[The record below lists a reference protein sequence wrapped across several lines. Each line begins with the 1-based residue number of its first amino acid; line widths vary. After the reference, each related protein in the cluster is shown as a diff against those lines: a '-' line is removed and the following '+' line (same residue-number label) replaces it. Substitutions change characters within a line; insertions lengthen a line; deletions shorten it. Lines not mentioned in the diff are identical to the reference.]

1 MRLNA
6 STGWGQIVASKL
18 VKENI
23 AARSN
28 TESFRRG
35 SDDGNFVDVN
45 DVGCN
50 DEGEEQRAVVDDD
63 DGKGDADEVDDAG
76 EEEEEVKSGVESRGY
91 NCL

>member
-6 STGWGQIVASKL
+6 SRGWGQIVASKL

-23 AARSN
+23 AARSS
-28 TESFRRG
+28 TESFRG
-35 SDDGNFVDVN
+35 GNDDGSFVDVN

-63 DGKGDADEVDDAG
+63 DG
-76 EEEEEVKSGVESRGY
+76 
-91 NCL
+91 